1 MEQRASLLYRLKGRS
16 NRSNQLALDAS
27 GVWGV
32 SVSKSSFPVCEIKK
46 SAMSEDE
53 SRPRSLA
60 ERMKMFEQQKEPMGT
75 APPLPRPAQSRGA
88 ADIAKR
94 FEQPKETSPPA
105 AISSGRS
112 IGAAGM
118 AKRFEAAASPNPKPT
133 LDGAQS
139 RPRAAS
145 ISDRAKGLAFN
156 PAMLAPGGIPPAL
169 RKTPSSESGSGS
181 TTGPISPMPMMGM
194 PGMMGGARSMSA
206 AAAGMGH
213 LGDDLTAGD
222 EASEQQQGRGGSSG
236 ALAPLATASRPT
248 PPSGRRPKSRRS
260 LSSRQSSVSED
271 GNSSDDDRTSPGAV
285 GGGNGGPPRRL
296 NPERQAVNLS

>member
-1 MEQRASLLYRLKGRS
+1 
-16 NRSNQLALDAS
+16 
-27 GVWGV
+27 
-32 SVSKSSFPVCEIKK
+32 
-46 SAMSEDE
+46 
-53 SRPRSLA
+53 
-60 ERMKMFEQQKEPMGT
+60 MFEQQKEPMGT

-156 PAMLAPGGIPPAL
+156 PAMLAPWH
-169 RKTPSSESGSGS
+169 PSS
-181 TTGPISPMPMMGM
+181 
-194 PGMMGGARSMSA
+194 
-206 AAAGMGH
+206 
-213 LGDDLTAGD
+213 
-222 EASEQQQGRGGSSG
+222 
-236 ALAPLATASRPT
+236 T
-248 PPSGRRPKSRRS
+248 P
-260 LSSRQSSVSED
+260 Q
-271 GNSSDDDRTSPGAV
+271 NSILREWF
-285 GGGNGGPPRRL
+285 R
-296 NPERQAVNLS
+296 